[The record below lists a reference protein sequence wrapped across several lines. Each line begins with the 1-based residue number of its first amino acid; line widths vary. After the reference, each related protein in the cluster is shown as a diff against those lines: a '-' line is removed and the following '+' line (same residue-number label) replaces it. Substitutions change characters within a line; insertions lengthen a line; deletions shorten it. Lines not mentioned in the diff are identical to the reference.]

1 MDIEIV
7 YYEQEGGV
15 LQKVAELVVQTQ
27 KDASLGEIC
36 KEALQKVRIFNIVA
50 DSDPKRSVVMCRK

>member
-36 KEALQKVRIFNIVA
+36 KEALQKVSILQLQILIPNEVW
-50 DSDPKRSVVMCRK
+50 